1 VGNQFRDL
9 VTPWDGV
16 LEVPLAVQVGSF
28 QSLYPDGRKTINQVV
43 FDAYAPAPTVKFSLL
58 SGQAQVSARYAG
70 ATRLAVIGE

>member
-16 LEVPLAVQVGSF
+16 LEVPPAVQVGSF
-28 QSLYPDGRKTINQVV
+28 QSAYADGRTTTGQVV
-43 FDAYAPAPTVKFSLL
+43 FDAYGPAPTVKFSLL
-58 SGQAQVSARYAG
+58 SGQARVSACYTG